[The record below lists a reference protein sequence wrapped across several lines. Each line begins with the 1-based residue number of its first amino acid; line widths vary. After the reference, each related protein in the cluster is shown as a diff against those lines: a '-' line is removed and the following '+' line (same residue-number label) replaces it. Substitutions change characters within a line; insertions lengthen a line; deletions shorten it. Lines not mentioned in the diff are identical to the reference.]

1 MPFRLRSFCRLAL
14 RRPRVQS
21 SVISP
26 HARRASQQGSRR
38 ANASRRAL
46 SHPDPARPTGYALSL
61 PIVSCLPVPP
71 LATAPSSHA
80 HTTHT
85 PFAGRCPP
93 SLIVVGISHPCSPLL
108 IISPPADYIS
118 SSLAL
123 SLLPSRSRSLS
134 LCRRPAHT
142 SQLFRWSAQSIVP
155 WCTPVG
161 SHPAASPLPPFP
173 RRAVTCVGSLTPSS
187 ATRAS
192 AHQHQWPA
200 VPAA

>member
-1 MPFRLRSFCRLAL
+1 MLPLAFVL
-14 RRPRVQS
+14 PPRAPLAARVQS

-123 SLLPSRSRSLS
+123 SLLPSRSLSLS
-134 LCRRPAHT
+134 LCRRPA
-142 SQLFRWSAQSIVP
+142 P
-155 WCTPVG
+155 G
-161 SHPAASPLPPFP
+161 SHCPRRSNSVGAHSLSSLGALPLGHTLLPPP
-173 RRAVTCVGSLTPSS
+173 SLPF
-187 ATRAS
+187 
-192 AHQHQWPA
+192 HA
-200 VPAA
+200 VP